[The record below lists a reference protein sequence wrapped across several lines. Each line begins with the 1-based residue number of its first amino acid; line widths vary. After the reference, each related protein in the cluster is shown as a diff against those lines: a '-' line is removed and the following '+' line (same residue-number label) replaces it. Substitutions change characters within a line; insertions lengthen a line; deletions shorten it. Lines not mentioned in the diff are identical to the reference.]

1 MRAKLAGRGDVGSSS
16 TVTRITPVHA
26 EGSDFPGTLERR
38 VRGETWPK
46 ATFLYPKFSK
56 KEGNKS
62 TNTPSAPSLT
72 LCFSRRAGGP
82 GEGKGGGGDPAKT
95 PGPEERTQS
104 GSGYCKWFNV
114 RMGFGFISMTHSEG
128 SPVEPP
134 LDVFVH
140 QVSCFSLYL
149 RAAGFGN
156 FTGPPFITH
165 AGPHTVACGGLGRA
179 LCHFTAASFWRRG
192 SNEARA

>member
-38 VRGETWPK
+38 VRG
-46 ATFLYPKFSK
+46 
-56 KEGNKS
+56 GNM
-62 TNTPSAPSLT
+62 AE
-72 LCFSRRAGGP
+72 GGP